1 MPNTHLK
8 TGKTRDMAE
17 ELQSLLDKIHHDGIQ
32 KAEAE
37 RDRLLT
43 EARKQADEILR
54 QAQAEADKMRQ
65 NAENDSAALEKRAES
80 AIRQAARDVML
91 ALKSELKRR
100 LEAIVKDNLDQA
112 LTPEFM
118 AGIITELVNGIKD
131 NPEQAG
137 SATLGVMVA
146 PAVLTRLE
154 KHLAASLG
162 RDFAEK
168 VEIFPNAAVGRGLKI
183 STTGKQIFYDLSDAA
198 LTEMICAYAGSRV
211 GAILDENNA

>member
-1 MPNTHLK
+1 
-8 TGKTRDMAE
+8 MAE

-37 RDRLLT
+37 RDRLLA
-43 EARKQADEILR
+43 EARKEAEAIIKQAR
-54 QAQAEADKMRQ
+54 AEADKMRQ
-65 NAENDSAALEKRAES
+65 NAENDSAALEKRAEN
-80 AIRQAARDVML
+80 AIRQAARDVVL

-100 LEAIVKDNLDQA
+100 LEAIVKANVDQA

-118 AGIITELVNGIKD
+118 AGIIAELAKAIKD

-137 SATLGVMVA
+137 SAALGVMVA
-146 PAVLTRLE
+146 PATLSRLE
-154 KHLAASLG
+154 KLLAASLG
-162 RDFAEK
+162 RDFTEK

-183 STTGKQIFYDLSDAA
+183 STTGKQVFYDLSDAA

-211 GAILDENNA
+211 GAIIGENNA